1 MSSHQPH
8 DRSPDDTLPEVKP
21 PTAGFLIQ
29 LFVVPAMIVLVIVL
43 VWLAI
48 KWLTMDA
55 GDPHKYLE
63 QIRTHT
69 RNRWNVALQL
79 ATALADP
86 RYDSIKLDGAYMA
99 GLADVLAEELDRPSD
114 PSDPML
120 IRVYL
125 CRALGQF
132 RTSEGLPVL
141 IRAASQQRD
150 AASIEGRIAA
160 VEAIGRLAENI
171 RGTLTARL
179 LPQAAKTAR
188 ELAKKLDSAADAA
201 QAADELIRAART
213 TADFATKC
221 AELARNLT
229 ELADR
234 AERNAAQNDS
244 AAIGSLREL
253 AAAIARQS
261 KHAAKLEAPRDSD
274 MFKALSQAVDESSPA
289 LQFDDRFDKEIDRT
303 PMLREVAAIALGLV
317 GGPDAL
323 AKLEEIVAR
332 QRGLLRYNA
341 TAGLCRAGRAT
352 PDVIE
357 ALVEMLTEP
366 DVQYDEPAKTVS
378 DHEKNQR
385 KEAGRQQT
393 VLFALG
399 AIRVL
404 VEANPTADLSALES
418 PLKKIA
424 EADTDPQLRIEGKER
439 LAEIQKR

>member
-1 MSSHQPH
+1 MSSTQPH
-8 DRSPDDTLPEVKP
+8 DRSPGDTLPEVKP

-29 LFVVPAMIVLVIVL
+29 LFVVPAMIVLVIVS

-86 RYDSIKLDGAYMA
+86 RYEAIKLDGKYMA

-114 PSDPML
+114 PNDPML

-141 IRAASQQRD
+141 IRAANQQRD

-188 ELAKKLDSAADAA
+188 ELAKSLDSAADAA
-201 QAADELIRAART
+201 QAAEELIRTART
-213 TADFATKC
+213 TADFSGRC
-221 AELARNLT
+221 AELARKLT

-234 AERNAAQNDS
+234 AERNAAQND
-244 AAIGSLREL
+244 AALISSLREL
-253 AAAIARQS
+253 AAAIARQA
-261 KHAAKLEAPRDSD
+261 KHAATLEAPGDSEV
-274 MFKALSQAVDESSPA
+274 FKALIQAVDESSPA
-289 LQFDDRFDKEIDRT
+289 LQFDERFDKDIDRT

-323 AKLEEIVAR
+323 TKLEEIVDR

-352 PDVIE
+352 PAVIE
-357 ALVEMLTEP
+357 ALGEMLTEP
-366 DVQYDEPAKTVS
+366 DVQFDETAKS
-378 DHEKNQR
+378 SGGQDKDQR

-393 VLFALG
+393 AHFALES
-399 AIRVL
+399 IRVL
-404 VEANPTADLSALES
+404 SEANLTADLSALEA
-418 PLKKIA
+418 PLTKIA
-424 EADTDPQLRIEGKER
+424 EADADPQLRIEAKQR
-439 LAEIQKR
+439 LAVIRK

>member
-1 MSSHQPH
+1 MSSQLP
-8 DRSPDDTLPEVKP
+8 DRSAGDTLPDVKP

-29 LFVVPAMIVLVIVL
+29 LFVVPAMIVLIIVL

-63 QIRTHT
+63 QIRTNT

-86 RYDSIKLDGAYMA
+86 RYDSIKLDGAYMS

-114 PSDPML
+114 PNDPMQ

-141 IRAASQQRD
+141 VRAATQQRD

-171 RGTLTARL
+171 RGTLTTRL
-179 LPQAAKTAR
+179 LPQSAKTAR
-188 ELAKKLDSAADAA
+188 ELAQRMETGGDAA
-201 QAADELIRAART
+201 QAADELIRTART
-213 TADFATKC
+213 TADFGAKS
-221 AELARNLT
+221 AELAKSFAD
-229 ELADR
+229 LADR
-234 AERNAAQNDS
+234 AERNATPNAVS
-244 AAIGSLREL
+244 EIGAVREL

-261 KHAAKLEAPRDSD
+261 KHAANLEAPRGSD
-274 MFKALSQAVDESSPA
+274 VFKALVEAVDESSPA
-289 LQFDDRFDKEIDRT
+289 LQFDERFDKEIDRT
-303 PMLREVAAIALGLV
+303 PMLREVAAISLGLV

-323 AKLEEIVAR
+323 AKLEEVVAR

-341 TAGLCRAGRAT
+341 AAGLSRAGRAT

-357 ALVEMLTEP
+357 ALIEMLTEP
-366 DVQYDEPAKTVS
+366 DVQYDEPAKVTS
-378 DHEKNQR
+378 DQEKQQL
-385 KEAGRQQT
+385 KEAARQQT
-393 VLFALG
+393 VHFALG
-399 AIRVL
+399 TIRVL
-404 VEANPTADLSALES
+404 VEANPTADVTALVA
-418 PLKKIA
+418 PLEKIA
-424 EADTDPQLRIEGKER
+424 QSDPDSQLRIEAKSR